1 MHPLEKF
8 HFCPICGTYKFYFNN
23 EISKRCEECGFIYY
37 SNPRAATVA
46 VIKNKNNEILVA
58 VRANEPAKGTL
69 DLPGGFIDLNET
81 AEQGVAREV
90 LEETGLKVNCVK
102 YLFSIPNVYPY
113 SGIVV
118 DTMDLFFEC
127 LVEDD
132 SIIKAMDDVCALK
145 WIKINDLNPDDF
157 GLRSIKEGILKLFDC
172 YIL

>member
-1 MHPLEKF
+1 M
-8 HFCPICGTYKFYFNN
+8 G
-23 EISKRCEECGFIYY
+23 
-37 SNPRAATVA
+37 
-46 VIKNKNNEILVA
+46 
-58 VRANEPAKGTL
+58 
-69 DLPGGFIDLNET
+69 DLSDLNRNSEK
-81 AEQGVAREV
+81 GVAREV
-90 LEETGLKVNCVK
+90 LKETGLKVNCVK
-102 YLFSIPNVYPY
+102 YIFSIQNVYPY

-127 LVEDD
+127 FVEDD